1 MTLVTLYTLRAQQV
15 ELVDGFT
22 ASRQPGGVGPACC
35 LGNGSVLVGARQQ
48 PLGAVWQ
55 CGEGEY
61 IALAPELRARLEA
74 PLLADF
80 ADDLERERE
89 MAWRHFVGAPL
100 WLRIWRA
107 LTC

>member
-1 MTLVTLYTLRAQQV
+1 MIPVTLYTIREERV
-15 ELVDGFT
+15 ELADGFT
-22 ASRQPGGVGPACC
+22 ASRQPGGVGPSHD
-35 LGNGSVLVGARQQ
+35 LGNGNVLVGVRQQ
-48 PLGAVWQ
+48 EMGAVWR

-61 IALAPELRARLEA
+61 ITLAPELRRVLEA

-80 ADDLERERE
+80 AQAVECEREN
-89 MAWRHFVGAPL
+89 AWRHFVGAPL

>member
-1 MTLVTLYTLRAQQV
+1 MKTVTLYEITSRKV
-15 ELVDGFT
+15 ELVDSFT
-22 ASRQPGGVGPACC
+22 HLRTPGATPAHS
-35 LGNGSVLVGARQQ
+35 LYDGDVLVGMRQQ
-48 PLGAVWQ
+48 PVGAVRWYADGQ
-55 CGEGEY
+55 YC
-61 IALAPELRARLEA
+61 LMSPELRARLEA